1 MVSNMSEKTR
11 VTLQLIFFIM
21 FGNMFLNAYVLLS
34 DMPNK
39 WYVIGA
45 LIVLYITSV
54 VTIIWIS
61 SKDPQVVQP
70 TFKEDT
76 EIIVE
81 IPNENEKPV
90 VKIENAFNDEP
101 VVVTHVV
108 EDDEFVRVKSNG
120 RKYSKMRGH
129 GSKRTR
135 ARQPWIGA
143 RKAERVV
150 NFDAESNGHWLV
162 SGISGGVQARHLLLM
177 ADMERL
183 KEKGIEWKLE
193 KS

>member
-1 MVSNMSEKTR
+1 MSEKTR

-61 SKDPQVVQP
+61 SKEPQVVQP
-70 TFKEDT
+70 TFNEDT

-81 IPNENEKPV
+81 IPSENEKPV

-120 RKYSKMRGH
+120 RKYSKLRGH
-129 GSKRTR
+129 GSKRNR
-135 ARQPWIGA
+135 ARQPWIGS

-150 NFDAESNGHWLV
+150 NFDIESHGHWLV

-177 ADMERL
+177 ADMEKL
-183 KEKGIEWKLE
+183 KEKGIEWKL
-193 KS
+193 

>member
-1 MVSNMSEKTR
+1 MVNNMSEKTR

-21 FGNMFLNAYVLLS
+21 FGNMFLNAYVLLN

-39 WYVIGA
+39 WYVIFA
-45 LIVLYITSV
+45 LVVLYITSLA
-54 VTIIWIS
+54 TIIWIS
-61 SKDPQVVQP
+61 SKEPQMVRP
-70 TFKEDT
+70 TFDEHT

-81 IPNENEKPV
+81 IPTENEKPV

-143 RKAERVV
+143 RKVE
-150 NFDAESNGHWLV
+150 
-162 SGISGGVQARHLLLM
+162 
-177 ADMERL
+177 
-183 KEKGIEWKLE
+183 
-193 KS
+193 

>member
-54 VTIIWIS
+54 ITIIWIS

-150 NFDAESNGHWLV
+150 NFDVESNGHWLV

>member
-1 MVSNMSEKTR
+1 MLSEKTR

-39 WYVIGA
+39 WYVISA

-150 NFDAESNGHWLV
+150 NFDVESNGHWLV

-177 ADMERL
+177 DDMERL

>member
-21 FGNMFLNAYVLLS
+21 FGNMFLNAYVLLN

-61 SKDPQVVQP
+61 SKEPQVVQP
-70 TFKEDT
+70 TFNEDT

-81 IPNENEKPV
+81 IPTENEKPV

-108 EDDEFVRVKSNG
+108 EDDEFVRVKSKG
-120 RKYSKMRGH
+120 HKYSKLRGR

-135 ARQPWIGA
+135 ARQPWVGA

-150 NFDAESNGHWLV
+150 NFDIEGGSHWLV
-162 SGISGGVQARHLLLM
+162 NAVSRRGLDSELLYM
-177 ADMERL
+177 ADEMY
-183 KEKGIEWKLE
+183 KLE
-193 KS
+193 NNEIWYLD

>member
-1 MVSNMSEKTR
+1 MVSSMSEKTR

-21 FGNMFLNAYVLLS
+21 FGNMFLNAYVLLN

-150 NFDAESNGHWLV
+150 NFDVESNGHWLV

>member
-21 FGNMFLNAYVLLS
+21 FGNMFLNAYVLLN

-54 VTIIWIS
+54 ITIIWIS
-61 SKDPQVVQP
+61 SKEPQVVQP
-70 TFKEDT
+70 TFNEDT

-81 IPNENEKPV
+81 IPTENEKPV

-108 EDDEFVRVKSNG
+108 EDDEFVRVKSKG
-120 RKYSKMRGH
+120 RKYSKLRGH

-135 ARQPWIGA
+135 ARQPWVGA

-150 NFDAESNGHWLV
+150 NFDIESNGHWLTA
-162 SGISGGVQARHLLLM
+162 GITGGVQARHLLLM
-177 ADMERL
+177 ANMERL
-183 KEKGIEWKLE
+183 KEKGIEWKL
-193 KS
+193 

>member
-1 MVSNMSEKTR
+1 MSEKTR

-21 FGNMFLNAYVLLS
+21 FGNMFLNAYVLLN

-54 VTIIWIS
+54 ITIIWIS

-81 IPNENEKPV
+81 IPTENEKPV

-108 EDDEFVRVKSNG
+108 EDNEFVRVKSNS
-120 RKYSKMRGH
+120 RKYSKLRGH

-150 NFDAESNGHWLV
+150 NFDIEGGSHWLTA
-162 SGISGGVQARHLLLM
+162 GITGGGRTRDLLFM
-177 ADMERL
+177 AVAMEKL

-193 KS
+193 KG

>member
-1 MVSNMSEKTR
+1 MSEKTR

-61 SKDPQVVQP
+61 SKEPQVVQP
-70 TFKEDT
+70 TFNEDT

-81 IPNENEKPV
+81 IPSANEKPV
-90 VKIENAFNDEP
+90 VKVENAFNDEP

-108 EDDEFVRVKSNG
+108 EEDDTFVRVKSNG
-120 RKYSKMRGH
+120 RKYSKLHGH

-143 RKAERVV
+143 RKVEREV
-150 NFDAESNGHWLV
+150 NFDIESNGYWV
-162 SGISGGVQARHLLLM
+162 TAGITGGGRTRDLLYM
-177 ADMERL
+177 AAMMERL
-183 KEKGIEWKLE
+183 KEKGIEWKL
-193 KS
+193 

>member
-1 MVSNMSEKTR
+1 
-11 VTLQLIFFIM
+11 M
-21 FGNMFLNAYVLLS
+21 FGNMFLNAYVLLN

-61 SKDPQVVQP
+61 SQEPSSQVIQP

-76 EIIVE
+76 EIVVE
-81 IPNENEKPV
+81 IPSIDEKPV
-90 VKIENAFNDEP
+90 VKIENVFNEEP
-101 VVVTHVV
+101 IVVTHVD
-108 EDDEFVRVKSNG
+108 EDEFVRVKSNG
-120 RKYSKMRGH
+120 RKYSKLRGH

-150 NFDAESNGHWLV
+150 NFDIESNGYWLTA
-162 SGISGGVQARHLLLM
+162 GITGGGRTRDLIYVAAM
-177 ADMERL
+177 MERL
-183 KEKGIEWKLE
+183 KENGIEWKLD
-193 KS
+193 

>member
-1 MVSNMSEKTR
+1 MVNNMSEKTR

-61 SKDPQVVQP
+61 SKEPQVVQP
-70 TFKEDT
+70 TFNEDT

-81 IPNENEKPV
+81 IPTENEKPV

-108 EDDEFVRVKSNG
+108 EDDEFVRVKSKG
-120 RKYSKMRGH
+120 RKYSKLRGH

-150 NFDAESNGHWLV
+150 NFDIESNGHWLTA
-162 SGISGGVQARHLLLM
+162 GITGGGRTRDLLYLAAM
-177 ADMERL
+177 MERL
-183 KEKGIEWKLE
+183 KEKGIEWKLD
-193 KS
+193 

>member
-120 RKYSKMRGH
+120 RKYSKLRGH

-150 NFDAESNGHWLV
+150 NFDVESNGHWLV

>member
-1 MVSNMSEKTR
+1 MSEKTR

-21 FGNMFLNAYVLLS
+21 FGNMFLNAYVLLN

-54 VTIIWIS
+54 ITIIWIS
-61 SKDPQVVQP
+61 SKEPQVVQP
-70 TFKEDT
+70 IFKEDT
-76 EIIVE
+76 AIVVE
-81 IPNENEKPV
+81 IPTENEK
-90 VKIENAFNDEP
+90 P

-120 RKYSKMRGH
+120 RKYSKLRGH
-129 GSKRTR
+129 GSKRNR
-135 ARQPWIGA
+135 ARQPWIGS

-150 NFDAESNGHWLV
+150 NFDIESNGHWLV

-177 ADMERL
+177 ADMEKL
-183 KEKGIEWKLE
+183 KEKGIEWKL
-193 KS
+193 

>member
-1 MVSNMSEKTR
+1 
-11 VTLQLIFFIM
+11 M
-21 FGNMFLNAYVLLS
+21 FGNMFLNAYVLLN

-61 SKDPQVVQP
+61 SKESQVVQP
-70 TFKEDT
+70 TFNEDT

-81 IPNENEKPV
+81 IQTEDEKPV

-120 RKYSKMRGH
+120 RKYSKLRGH

-135 ARQPWIGA
+135 ARQPWIGS
-143 RKAERVV
+143 RKAERAV
-150 NFDAESNGHWLV
+150 NFDIESNGHWLV
-162 SGISGGVQARHLLLM
+162 SGITGGGRTRDLLYM
-177 ADMERL
+177 AVAMERL
-183 KEKGIEWKLE
+183 KEKGF
-193 KS
+193 

>member
-1 MVSNMSEKTR
+1 MVSSMSEKTR
-11 VTLQLIFFIM
+11 VTLQLIFFMM
-21 FGNMFLNAYVLLS
+21 FGNMFLNAYVLLN

-61 SKDPQVVQP
+61 SKEPQVVQP
-70 TFKEDT
+70 TFNEDT

-81 IPNENEKPV
+81 IPTENEKPA

-120 RKYSKMRGH
+120 RKYSKLRGH
-129 GSKRTR
+129 GSKRNR
-135 ARQPWIGA
+135 ARQPWIGS

-150 NFDAESNGHWLV
+150 DFDIESNGHCLTP
-162 SGISGGVQARHLLLM
+162 GFTGGGRTRDLLYLAAM
-177 ADMERL
+177 MERL
-183 KEKGIEWKLE
+183 KENGIEWKL
-193 KS
+193 

>member
-1 MVSNMSEKTR
+1 MLSEKTR

-21 FGNMFLNAYVLLS
+21 FGNMFLNAYVLLN

-39 WYVIGA
+39 WYVIFA
-45 LIVLYITSV
+45 LVVLYITSV

-61 SKDPQVVQP
+61 SQEQSSQVVHP

-76 EIIVE
+76 EIVIE
-81 IPNENEKPV
+81 IPSDDEKPV
-90 VKIENAFNDEP
+90 VKIENVFSEEP
-101 VVVTHVV
+101 IVVTHV
-108 EDDEFVRVKSNG
+108 EEDEFVRVKSNG

-143 RKAERVV
+143 RKAEREVKYDIESSPHWVV
-150 NFDAESNGHWLV
+150 NAVTGGGRTRDLLIMAEE
-162 SGISGGVQARHLLLM
+162 IRQF
-177 ADMERL
+177 
-183 KEKGIEWKLE
+183 E
-193 KS
+193 KSKEIWYLD

>member
-1 MVSNMSEKTR
+1 MLSEKTR

-61 SKDPQVVQP
+61 SKEPQVVQP
-70 TFKEDT
+70 TFDEHT

-81 IPNENEKPV
+81 IPAENEKPV

-108 EDDEFVRVKSNG
+108 EDDNEFVRVKSNG
-120 RKYSKMRGH
+120 RKYSKLRGH

-135 ARQPWIGA
+135 ARQPWIGS
-143 RKAERVV
+143 RKAEREVRY
-150 NFDAESNGHWLV
+150 DIESNGHWLV

-177 ADMERL
+177 ANMERL
-183 KEKGIEWKLE
+183 KEKGIEFNN
-193 KS
+193 

>member
-1 MVSNMSEKTR
+1 MLSEKTR

-21 FGNMFLNAYVLLS
+21 FGNMFLNAYVLLN

-76 EIIVE
+76 EISVG

-129 GSKRTR
+129 GSKRAR

-150 NFDAESNGHWLV
+150 NFDVESNGHWLV

>member
-1 MVSNMSEKTR
+1 MLSEKTR

-150 NFDAESNGHWLV
+150 NFDVESNGHWLV

>member
-1 MVSNMSEKTR
+1 
-11 VTLQLIFFIM
+11 M
-21 FGNMFLNAYVLLS
+21 FGNMFLNAYVLLN

-150 NFDAESNGHWLV
+150 NFDVESNGHWLV

>member
-1 MVSNMSEKTR
+1 MSEKTR

-21 FGNMFLNAYVLLS
+21 FGNMFLNAYVLLN

-39 WYVIGA
+39 WYVIFA
-45 LIVLYITSV
+45 LVVLYITSLA
-54 VTIIWIS
+54 TIIWIS
-61 SKDPQVVQP
+61 SQEQSSQLSQP
-70 TFKEDT
+70 IFKEDT
-76 EIIVE
+76 EIVIE
-81 IPNENEKPV
+81 IPSDDEKPV

-120 RKYSKMRGH
+120 RKYSKLRGH

-135 ARQPWIGA
+135 VRQPWIGA

-150 NFDAESNGHWLV
+150 DFDIESNGHCLTP
-162 SGISGGVQARHLLLM
+162 GFTGGGRTRDLLYLAAM
-177 ADMERL
+177 MERL
-183 KEKGIEWKLE
+183 KENGIEWKL
-193 KS
+193 

>member
-1 MVSNMSEKTR
+1 MSEKTR

-21 FGNMFLNAYVLLS
+21 FGNMFLNAYVLLN

-70 TFKEDT
+70 TFNEDT

-81 IPNENEKPV
+81 IPTEDEKPV
-90 VKIENAFNDEP
+90 VKIENVFNEEP
-101 VVVTHVV
+101 IVVTHVV

-120 RKYSKMRGH
+120 RKYSKLRGH

-135 ARQPWIGA
+135 AHQPWIGA
-143 RKAERVV
+143 RNAERVV
-150 NFDAESNGHWLV
+150 NFDIEGGSHWLV
-162 SGISGGVQARHLLLM
+162 NAVSRRGLDSELLYM
-177 ADMERL
+177 ADEMY
-183 KEKGIEWKLE
+183 KLE
-193 KS
+193 NNEIWYLD

>member
-21 FGNMFLNAYVLLS
+21 FGNMFLNAYVLLN

-61 SKDPQVVQP
+61 SKEPQVVQP
-70 TFKEDT
+70 TFNEDT

-81 IPNENEKPV
+81 IPTENEKPV

-108 EDDEFVRVKSNG
+108 EDDEFVRVKSSG
-120 RKYSKMRGH
+120 RKYSKLRGH

-135 ARQPWIGA
+135 VRQPWIGA

-150 NFDAESNGHWLV
+150 NFDIESNGHWLTA
-162 SGISGGVQARHLLLM
+162 GITGGVQARHLLLM
-177 ADMERL
+177 AAMERL
-183 KEKGIEWKLE
+183 KEKGIEFNN
-193 KS
+193 

>member
-1 MVSNMSEKTR
+1 MVNNMSEKTR

-61 SKDPQVVQP
+61 SKEPQVVQP
-70 TFKEDT
+70 TFNEDT

-81 IPNENEKPV
+81 IQTEDEKPV

-120 RKYSKMRGH
+120 RKYSKLRGH
-129 GSKRTR
+129 GGKRTR
-135 ARQPWIGA
+135 VRQPWIGA

-150 NFDAESNGHWLV
+150 DFDIESNGHCLTP
-162 SGISGGVQARHLLLM
+162 GFTGGGRTRDLLYLAAM
-177 ADMERL
+177 MERL
-183 KEKGIEWKLE
+183 KENGIEWKL
-193 KS
+193 

>member
-1 MVSNMSEKTR
+1 MLSEKTR

-150 NFDAESNGHWLV
+150 NFDVESNGHWLV

-177 ADMERL
+177 VDMERL

>member
-1 MVSNMSEKTR
+1 MSEKTR

-21 FGNMFLNAYVLLS
+21 FGNMFLNAYVLLN

-61 SKDPQVVQP
+61 SKEPQVVQP
-70 TFKEDT
+70 TFNEDT

-81 IPNENEKPV
+81 IPTENEKPV

-120 RKYSKMRGH
+120 RKYSKLRGH
-129 GSKRTR
+129 RSKRTR

-150 NFDAESNGHWLV
+150 KFDIESNGHCLIP
-162 SGISGGVQARHLLLM
+162 GFTGGGRTRDLLYLAAM
-177 ADMERL
+177 MERL
-183 KEKGIEWKLE
+183 KENGIEWKLE
-193 KS
+193 ES